1 MNLKAEE
8 VDTQEKR
15 AAYKVGVV
23 GCSQGGL
30 AYAVAFADAGFKVTC
45 ADANQSV
52 VRGVTKG
59 NVFLGDRDEES
70 KLKRFVRAE
79 QIVATSDLKKAV
91 VESDIVI
98 LAVSPK
104 FGTKKTLS
112 YTEVE
117 GVYKQVGAI
126 LQSGSLVVY
135 TGVAAVGL
143 IGGLVRETLENMSG
157 LKAGEDFGLAYIA
170 AKNVKC
176 LKDQELIVAADDKAS
191 LNAASVVFGTITK
204 SGVKKILGSRTVELA
219 TLFAAV
225 KRDLEIALANELAI
239 FCENAGVDYAE
250 IIAILNGGVPSP
262 TITEEENRKEAYM
275 LLESA
280 ENLNVKLRLP
290 PLARQINEDMIRH
303 VTNLVH
309 EAMRNGTKTL
319 RRAKIA
325 FLGTVNS
332 ESAAA
337 AFMKLLET
345 KGAKVSIYD
354 PQNAFNTLSEEEPQD
369 RSKRTL
375 NETVEGADCLVVLGG
390 QEFKRLNLK
399 KLNALM
405 KSPAVLIDL
414 AGIVEPRKAEEAGFT
429 YRGLGRGVEKK

>member
-15 AAYKVGVV
+15 ATYKVGVV

-45 ADANQSV
+45 VDANQSV
-52 VRGVTKG
+52 VRGVTRG
-59 NVFLGDRDEES
+59 NVILGDRDEEA

-91 VESDIVI
+91 SESDVVL

-112 YTEVE
+112 YTEAE

-135 TGVAAVGL
+135 TGIAAVGL

-157 LKAGEDFGLAYIA
+157 LKAGEDFGLAYNA
-170 AKNVKC
+170 AKNLKC
-176 LKDQELIVAADDKAS
+176 LRDQELIVAADDKAS
-191 LNAASVVFGTITK
+191 LNAASIVLGTITK
-204 SGVKKILGSRTVELA
+204 SGVKKILGLRMVELA

-225 KRDLEIALANELAI
+225 KRDLEVALANELAI
-239 FCENAGVDYAE
+239 FCENAGINYAE
-250 IIAILNGGVPSP
+250 IISILNGEIPSP

-325 FLGTVNS
+325 FLGTAKS

-337 AFMKLLET
+337 TFMKLLET

-375 NETVEGADCLVVLGG
+375 NETVEGADCLVILGG

-414 AGIVEPRKAEEAGFT
+414 AGIVEPIKAEEAGFT